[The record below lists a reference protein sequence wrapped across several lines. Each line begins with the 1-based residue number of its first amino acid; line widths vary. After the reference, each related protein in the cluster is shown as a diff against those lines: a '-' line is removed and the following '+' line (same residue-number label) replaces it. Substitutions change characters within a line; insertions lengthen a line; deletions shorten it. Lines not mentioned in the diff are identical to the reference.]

1 MSLLAFFPGAL
12 VILPPFFSLYNGAQR
27 MKRAQEVTTGQTP
40 TLNGWIIVIL
50 LIVALTIVAYGYMQ
64 AELNKAWRAL
74 PAGAVE
80 SGDAAGQ
87 IEQPAQQAE
96 QPQQPGGGA

>member
-1 MSLLAFFPGAL
+1 
-12 VILPPFFSLYNGAQR
+12 
-27 MKRAQEVTTGQTP
+27 
-40 TLNGWIIVIL
+40 
-50 LIVALTIVAYGYMQ
+50 MQ

-87 IEQPAQQAE
+87 IEQPAQQPE
-96 QPQQPGGGA
+96 QPERPQQPGGGA